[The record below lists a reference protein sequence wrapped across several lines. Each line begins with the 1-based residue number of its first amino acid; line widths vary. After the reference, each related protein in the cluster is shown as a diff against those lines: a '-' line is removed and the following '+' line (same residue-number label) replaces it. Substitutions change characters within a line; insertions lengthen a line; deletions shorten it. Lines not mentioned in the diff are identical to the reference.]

1 MLKLIQTEFW
11 KLRRKSLFW
20 LMLLTAL
27 LMPFF
32 AVIYFR
38 SFGKTDLDPLLFYKW
53 SAFGYTVFMILPFIL
68 GIVCT
73 ILMHEEN
80 QAHVLKQLWI
90 IPIPKTA
97 CFFSKFFI
105 VLMYSFCFMLIT
117 AAASVLFGIA
127 SGCAPFSM
135 GKHSVSVEKMSGNRC
150 SVCMFYTAD
159 SGCCCF
165 TKGICPAGLYHPALY
180 FLWIFYPAGKSL
192 CTSNSQSLCNSC
204 QRGKDSG
211 TDSYANHFCSV
222 GASLYRHLGYCFCL
236 LCNNFFKEKGV
247 NI

>member
-127 SGCAPFSM
+127 SGCAPFQWESILFLL
-135 GKHSVSVEKMSGNRC
+135 KKCLEIAVLSACSILPILAAAVSQKGYALP
-150 SVCMFYTAD
+150 VC
-159 SGCCCF
+159 
-165 TKGICPAGLYHPALY
+165 IILLYIFFGFFILPVNLYVHP
-180 FLWIFYPAGKSL
+180 I
-192 CTSNSQSLCNSC
+192 
-204 QRGKDSG
+204 
-211 TDSYANHFCSV
+211 
-222 GASLYRHLGYCFCL
+222 ASLSAILAREGKIPGLTLTQTSSVPWAL
-236 LCNNFFKEKGV
+236 LCIGIWGTASVFFATISLKRKG
-247 NI
+247 